1 MLRLKCIKFD
11 FGWGSA
17 PDPGGGS
24 LQRSPR
30 PPAVFKGAYFPTSRG
45 REGRG
50 REEERE
56 GKEGVRK
63 KERGGRG
70 KGKGGESVPLALILQ
85 FDHCVTLMLCLP
97 LTFHVIYLPGQD
109 CVTVR

>member
-1 MLRLKCIKFD
+1 MIVRKIIKIVATRCQILKAKMHQIRFRLRLRPRPR
-11 FGWGSA
+11 W
-17 PDPGGGS
+17 GS
-24 LQRSPR
+24 LQRSPLQTV
-30 PPAVFKGAYFPTSRG
+30 AGFKGPTSKG

-50 REEERE
+50 REGDRD

-85 FDHCVTLMLCLP
+85 FDHCL
-97 LTFHVIYLPGQD
+97 ID
-109 CVTVR
+109 KS